1 MIKITILKLDH
12 QGNEVFRYGG
22 KIQMLTEDKIVLEA
36 YFSAY
41 DIEFHGMTFNKGD
54 RFLETFYF
62 HRWYNIYEI
71 RDRDNG
77 RLKGWYCNVGYPAE
91 LDGDVVSYRDL
102 ALDLL
107 VFPDGRQLVLD
118 EDEFEALPISLADRQ
133 SAISA
138 LKELQVKFK
147 REGEG

>member
-1 MIKITILKLDH
+1 MKKITICKLDH
-12 QGNEVFRYGG
+12 QGKEVFRYGG
-22 KIQMLTEDKIVLEA
+22 KIQLLTEDKIVLETH
-36 YFSAY
+36 FSAY
-41 DIEFHGMTFNKGD
+41 DIEFHGMTFNEGD
-54 RFLETFYF
+54 LFLETFYF

-71 RDRDNG
+71 HDRENG
-77 RLKGWYCNVGYPAE
+77 CLKGWYCNVGYPAE

-107 VFPDGRQLVLD
+107 VFPDGHQLVLD
-118 EDEFEALPISLADRQ
+118 EDEFEVLPISSADRQ

-147 REGEG
+147 RVEGG